1 MLSCVYLDCLSPL
14 GQRLTDIQC
23 TKSSASEPR
32 LLDQQVI
39 SFPKLPR
46 SSGITPMHPDL
57 PTSGGHLSHMFSGV
71 GLPSSKLAAFPST
84 LKFTFR
90 DGETKS

>member
-1 MLSCVYLDCLSPL
+1 
-14 GQRLTDIQC
+14 
-23 TKSSASEPR
+23 
-32 LLDQQVI
+32 
-39 SFPKLPR
+39 
-46 SSGITPMHPDL
+46 MHPDL

-90 DGETKS
+90 GGEARAEGSLCTSPGDLEHHPKVGKLQ

>member
-1 MLSCVYLDCLSPL
+1 MLWCVCLDCLSPL
-14 GQRLTDIQC
+14 GQRLTDIKG
-23 TKSSASEPR
+23 TKSSTSEPR

-39 SFPKLPR
+39 SSFP
-46 SSGITPMHPDL
+46 SCQDL

-71 GLPSSKLAAFPST
+71 GLPSSRLAAFPST